1 MNWDSDRPMKACQLL
16 LFATNKTAGQSGSLE
31 ERFRAFAKT
40 GDTTED
46 IDELRDGASGSPP
59 IADYLFDRR
68 SLIAELKTLK
78 SDPASSI
85 ERRIVTTLKEAKVH
99 VFGRYGLAPIL
110 RGIPEG
116 ERVAKELVRVQ
127 GRRVRQEL
135 RSAAVQISST
145 RSVLGIEDAAG
156 IVVFLSEASRL
167 MDASSIAYAAKDVLE
182 GRSEVDGQI
191 HYVVAFVES
200 HSIRL
205 PDGSEG
211 YPIVVVLDAEDIRPV
226 PERHFVGTM
235 IESWALWQR
244 RELFAIDHKGSWDA
258 LTALEPGPAVRLH

>member
-1 MNWDSDRPMKACQLL
+1 MKACQLL
-16 LFATNKTAGQSGSLE
+16 LFATSKTSGQAGNLE

-40 GDTTED
+40 GDTAED
-46 IDELRDGASGSPP
+46 IDELRDGAPGSPP
-59 IADYLFDRR
+59 IADYLFNHR

-78 SDPASSI
+78 SNPESSI
-85 ERRIVTTLKEAKVH
+85 EKRIIGALGQAKVH

-110 RGIPEG
+110 REIPDG
-116 ERVAKELVRVQ
+116 ERVAKELVHVQ

-135 RSAAVQISST
+135 RSAAIQISST

-156 IVVFLSEASRL
+156 IVVFLSEESRL
-167 MDASSIAYAAKDVLE
+167 MDAASIAYAAKDVLE
-182 GRSEVDGQI
+182 GRSEVDGQV

-211 YPIVVVLDAEDIRPV
+211 YPIVVVLDAENLRPI

-235 IESWALWQR
+235 IESWAIWQR
-244 RELFAIDHKGSWDA
+244 RELFAIDHRGSWDA